1 MEKEIEPKLRRI
13 GEYLDIGS
21 KRFVIP
27 EYQRAYSWGTE
38 QCEML
43 LFSDVSNLG
52 NGGAAL
58 PVMNISWK
66 RYRRLLRW
74 RPITVN

>member
-1 MEKEIEPKLRRI
+1 
-13 GEYLDIGS
+13 
-21 KRFVIP
+21 
-27 EYQRAYSWGTE
+27 
-38 QCEML
+38 ML